1 MKKNIKEFD
10 SYAEDLIMKAY
21 KKHTE
26 TSYLIGEAWIEI
38 NWVKPSE
45 VAYGIRKVG
54 HGPGLIYA
62 IYIAHFEQR
71 ESKIYGRK
79 YFVARTLVEKN
90 KLFYG
95 EDGLNML
102 RKYILFL
109 KS

>member
-1 MKKNIKEFD
+1 MKKDLKTFD

-21 KKHTE
+21 KKAKD
-26 TSYLIGEAWIEI
+26 LIGEAWIEI

-54 HGPGLIYA
+54 HGPGLINA
-62 IYIAHFEQR
+62 VYIAHFEER
-71 ESKIYGRK
+71 VSRIYGRK
-79 YFVARTLVEKN
+79 YFVTRPQVEKN

-95 EDGLNML
+95 VDGMNML